1 MVHINQG
8 IGRYHGLITLDAG
21 EGEQEFI
28 HLKYADDASIYVP
41 VANLQL
47 ISRYSG
53 GDPALA
59 PLHKIGS
66 GKWDKAKQKALE
78 QIHDVAAELLN
89 MQARRQAKEGIHL
102 SLIHI

>member
-1 MVHINQG
+1 
-8 IGRYHGLITLDAG
+8 YSGLIILDVG
-21 EGEQEFI
+21 DGEQEFI
-28 HLKYADDASIYVP
+28 LLKYADDASIYVP
-41 VANLQL
+41 VAHLQV

-89 MQARRQAKEGIHL
+89 IQARREAK
-102 SLIHI
+102 